1 MSDRTSFIYYWYWR
15 NYLYLGYNYGWVLIL
30 HCTLKA
36 SNLHGESSVF
46 RRILNAFQ
54 DKLSKINDY
63 KNECWILDGLLGN
76 LLQADISRRIE
87 CISIGDIT
95 DVRDITTAEILI
107 LPITLKPSSWN
118 LSVTTFLWMFDNES
132 TFRRISNE
140 CKEKWTNLMSVGAL
154 DTSLGNLLHAN
165 ISLRIGESFSTLKS
179 SYCKLSVII
188 YLWDAWHWVDI

>member
-1 MSDRTSFIYYWYWR
+1 MNKDYLTILGANVPFYPKDLTNDKVTAHCNYLWKMSDRTSFIYYWYWR

-54 DKLSKINDY
+54 DKLTKINDY
-63 KNECWILDGLLGN
+63 KNECWILDGLVGN

-87 CISIGDIT
+87 SISIGDIT

-118 LSVTTFLWMFDNES
+118 LSVTTFLWDV
-132 TFRRISNE
+132 
-140 CKEKWTNLMSVGAL
+140 WQ
-154 DTSLGNLLHAN
+154 
-165 ISLRIGESFSTLKS
+165 
-179 SYCKLSVII
+179 
-188 YLWDAWHWVDI
+188 WVDI